1 MTLLPLLLLLSP
13 LQPEGKTEDVR
24 LVMLSAAAAQLC
36 LVSRMPAEEQAP
48 ATVRFLQQLNAD
60 FPGNTKWL
68 KSERTFEGAV
78 ELSYL
83 LDDSCQK
90 IKVPRLRFVEA
101 ARPYLR

>member
-1 MTLLPLLLLLSP
+1 MTFLPLLLLISP

-24 LVMLSAAAAQLC
+24 LVMLTAAAAQLC
-36 LVSRMPAEEQAP
+36 FVSQMPAKEQAP
-48 ATVRFLQQLNAD
+48 ATVRFLQQLNVD

-90 IKVPRLRFVEA
+90 FKVPRLRFIEA